1 MTERLSL
8 SPSQS
13 DLSSVNGKVLTLS
26 FPIRAFGLAS
36 LLNKQKLQVFTK
48 LLLFFRPRLARPK
61 PIMGDDRSEN

>member
-1 MTERLSL
+1 M
-8 SPSQS
+8 S
-13 DLSSVNGKVLTLS
+13 DHINAVYCNMSSVNGKVSDLS